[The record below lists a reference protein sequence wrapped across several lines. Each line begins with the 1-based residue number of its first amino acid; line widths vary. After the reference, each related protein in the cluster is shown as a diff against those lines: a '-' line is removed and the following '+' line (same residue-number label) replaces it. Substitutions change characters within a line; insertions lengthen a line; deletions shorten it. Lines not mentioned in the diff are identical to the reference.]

1 MILRNNKISARQ
13 LYRLMVTSSAG
24 TTCLLS
30 TDISIHYAGEDG
42 LFCIIGASVL
52 SLLYGMLIIRLCR
65 KVKWNY
71 TDYARKHFGNVINKI
86 ICFIFFIRYF
96 IMLVLTAAVL
106 LRMVRKELLTEMGY
120 IGVLIPILLLMAYSV
135 SRGLEARARMAEC
148 MIYTIIIPIII
159 LAVLGISGTDRYYL
173 VPLFNGNVSGII
185 KGGVVLFLLFSP
197 LEMILFMSGNIAHE
211 PNEALKEESNVH
223 GRNKALKEESNVH
236 EPNEVLKEEP
246 NVHGR
251 NKVPKH
257 KTNAYRGTEGA
268 SESMAGNRNKIKA
281 DGVVEKAII
290 WGIITIFFINLVFYL
305 ISVGNLSS
313 NVILVK
319 GDAVLNLAKSVTL
332 PYLVF
337 EKQGGLFMLFF
348 VVSLLIAI
356 FCLAHHTMSMA
367 ETLMGR
373 KNKVSYAALVLIVF
387 IGLYVA
393 VHHVDYFS
401 EAAEVRETR
410 VEIENREYADSMI
423 INYEREQ
430 YTVVFSFP
438 AGEGENRLEEYE
450 VSNLNAIKYEYGQ
463 TSDKR
468 LDLSHVQVVIL
479 GESILK
485 NGEIFKEVIVFLENE
500 QEISDSLNV
509 CVIKQDMEKFTQNVK
524 EGGIRPG
531 KYISKMLENN
541 IRYAKTQF
549 KKISLVMYGAEQSC
563 LLSVFSAVDGRLSYE
578 GNMVVNKSGYVAEYA
593 GNAAKVMELVSGD
606 EGMEVKLGDETEI
619 RVDKNDYYM
628 NVDIIGKDTIHVKLI
643 YSGKISGNPAD
654 EYGID
659 VEMAETE
666 DALSVDEVNEIM
678 EKMIFDRINSLVTEY
693 DCDILGIYK
702 HLAIADKEEWRK
714 YKDNREM
721 MLEHVFVEIEARYEW
736 S

>member
-1 MILRNNKISARQ
+1 MILRNDKISARQ
-13 LYRLMVTSSAG
+13 LYRLIVTSSTG
-24 TTCLLS
+24 ITCLLS
-30 TDISIHYAGEDG
+30 TDISIHFAGRDG
-42 LFCIIGASVL
+42 LLCIIAASVL
-52 SLLYGMLIIRLCR
+52 SLLYGMLIIWLCR

-71 TDYARKHFGNVINKI
+71 AEYAQIHFGNVINKI

-96 IMLVLTAAVL
+96 IMLVLAASVL
-106 LRMVRKELLTEMGY
+106 LRMVRNELLTEMGY

-159 LAVLGISGTDRYYL
+159 LAVLGISGTDRFYL
-173 VPLFNGNVSGII
+173 VPLFNGNVSGILWGSI
-185 KGGVVLFLLFSP
+185 VLFLLFAP
-197 LEMILFMSGNIAHE
+197 LEMILFMSGNIAH
-211 PNEALKEESNVH
+211 
-223 GRNKALKEESNVH
+223 GQ
-236 EPNEVLKEEP
+236 NEVLKQK
-246 NVHGR
+246 NNTHS
-251 NKVPKH
+251 
-257 KTNAYRGTEGA
+257 GTEQDSG
-268 SESMAGNRNKIKA
+268 SMDSKDKTKA
-281 DGVVEKAII
+281 DCGAEKAII
-290 WGIITIFFINLVFYL
+290 WGIITIFIINLVFYL

-313 NVILVK
+313 NVIMEK
-319 GDAVLNLAKSVTL
+319 GDAVLNLAKSVNL

-348 VVSLLIAI
+348 VVSLLISI

-373 KNKVSYAALVLIVF
+373 KNKISYAALILIVF
-387 IGLYVA
+387 IGLYVT
-393 VHHVDYFS
+393 VNYVDYFS
-401 EAAEVRETR
+401 EATKVRETR

-423 INYEREQ
+423 INHEKEQ
-430 YTVVFSFP
+430 YTVVFTFP

-450 VSNLNAIKYEYGQ
+450 VRNLNALKSEYGQ

-479 GESILK
+479 GEGVLK
-485 NGEIFKEVIVFLENE
+485 DEVVFREVIVFLENE

-509 CVIKQDMEKFTQNVK
+509 CAIKQDMEEFTENIK
-524 EGGIRPG
+524 DCGIRPG

-549 KKISLVMYGAEQSC
+549 KEIGLVMYDAEQSC

-578 GNMVVNKSGYVAEYA
+578 GNMVVSKSGFVAEYS
-593 GNAAKVMELVSGD
+593 GNAAKVMELASGD
-606 EGMEVKLGDETEI
+606 EGMEVKLGDDKEI
-619 RVDKNDYYM
+619 SVDKNDYYM

-643 YSGKISGNPAD
+643 YSGKISGYPD
-654 EYGID
+654 SEYGID
-659 VEMAETE
+659 SEVKDT
-666 DALSVDEVNEIM
+666 LSIDEINEIM
-678 EKMIFDRINSLVTEY
+678 GKMIFDKIHSLVTEY

-702 HLAIADKEEWRK
+702 HLAVADKSEWRK
-714 YKDNREM
+714 YKDNRKM
-721 MLEHVFVEIEARYEW
+721 MFEHVFVEIETRYEW

>member
-1 MILRNNKISARQ
+1 MILRNDKISARQ
-13 LYRLMVTSSAG
+13 LYRLIVTSSAG
-24 TTCLLS
+24 ITCLLS
-30 TDISIHYAGEDG
+30 TDISIHFAGRDG
-42 LFCIIGASVL
+42 LFCIIAASVL

-71 TDYARKHFGNVINKI
+71 AEYAQKHFGNVINKI

-106 LRMVRKELLTEMGY
+106 LRVVRNELLTEMGY
-120 IGVLIPILLLMAYSV
+120 IGVMIPILLLMAYSV
-135 SRGLEARARMAEC
+135 SRGLEARARMTEC

-185 KGGVVLFLLFSP
+185 WGSVVLFLLFSP
-197 LEMILFMSGNIAHE
+197 LEMILFMSGNIAYE
-211 PNEALKEESNVH
+211 QNEKLKQ
-223 GRNKALKEESNVH
+223 
-236 EPNEVLKEEP
+236 
-246 NVHGR
+246 
-251 NKVPKH
+251 
-257 KTNAYRGTEGA
+257 KTNARRGTGTERDSGSVESKNKTRADCGA
-268 SESMAGNRNKIKA
+268 
-281 DGVVEKAII
+281 EKAII
-290 WGIITIFFINLVFYL
+290 WGIITIFIINLVFYL

-313 NVILVK
+313 NVIMAK
-319 GDAVLNLAKSVTL
+319 GDAVLNLAKSVNL

-373 KNKVSYAALVLIVF
+373 KNRVSYAALVLIVF
-387 IGLYVA
+387 IGLYVT
-393 VHHVDYFS
+393 VNNVDYFS
-401 EAAEVRETR
+401 EVTEVRETR

-423 INYEREQ
+423 INHEKEQ
-430 YTVVFSFP
+430 YTVVFTFP
-438 AGEGENRLEEYE
+438 AGEDENRLEEYE
-450 VSNLNAIKYEYGQ
+450 VSNLNALKYEYGQ

-479 GESILK
+479 GESVLK
-485 NGEIFKEVIVFLENE
+485 NEETFREVIVFLENE

-509 CVIKQDMEKFTQNVK
+509 CAMKQGVEEFTENIK
-524 EGGIRPG
+524 EGGVRPG

-549 KKISLVMYGAEQSC
+549 KKISLVMYDAEQSC
-563 LLSVFSAVDGRLSYE
+563 LISVLSAVDGRLSYE
-578 GNMVVNKSGYVAEYA
+578 GNMVVSKSGFVAEYA
-593 GNAAKVMELVSGD
+593 GNAAKVMELASGD
-606 EGMEVKLGDETEI
+606 EGMEVKLGDDREI
-619 RVDKNDYYM
+619 CVDKNDYYM

-643 YSGKISGNPAD
+643 YSGKISGNQAD

-659 VEMAETE
+659 VKMAETE

-678 EKMIFDRINSLVTEY
+678 EKMIFDKINSLVTEY

-721 MLEHVFVEIEARYEW
+721 MFEHVFVEIETRYEW